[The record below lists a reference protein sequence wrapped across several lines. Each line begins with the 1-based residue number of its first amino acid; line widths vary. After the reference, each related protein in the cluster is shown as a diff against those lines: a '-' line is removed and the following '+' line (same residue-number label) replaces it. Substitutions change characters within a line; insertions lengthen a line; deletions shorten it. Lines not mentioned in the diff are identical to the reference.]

1 MQECFP
7 MLFNVMMERRKYITV
22 FLPNKLLQK
31 FTDFALFIITESI
44 KKRDI
49 KDVLWLW
56 QLNSVLLTQAE
67 TNCSCSVTKKIYNV
81 EERYG
86 KLH

>member
-7 MLFNVMMERRKYITV
+7 ILFNVMMERRKYINV

-44 KKRDI
+44 KKERPQRCLVALAI
-49 KDVLWLW
+49 
-56 QLNSVLLTQAE
+56 E
-67 TNCSCSVTKKIYNV
+67 FSVTDIS
-81 EERYG
+81 
-86 KLH
+86 

>member
-1 MQECFP
+1 MP
-7 MLFNVMMERRKYITV
+7 FNVMMERRKYITV

-31 FTDFALFIITESI
+31 ITDFALFIITESI

-56 QLNSVLLTQAE
+56 QLNSVLLT
-67 TNCSCSVTKKIYNV
+67 
-81 EERYG
+81 
-86 KLH
+86 